1 MQHKDNN
8 YWSLGLTLGYGR
20 IGHVS
25 RWPLMSR
32 SAKPV
37 ASWVWNSSAD
47 CDNPM
52 RMSACGPRP
61 PMSQFSSNTK
71 SNQTTQFVFSALAVP
86 CRMAISARRVPT
98 SSVRRRDFPIR
109 VV

>member
-61 PMSQFSSNTK
+61 PMSQHQIESDDPVRL
-71 SNQTTQFVFSALAVP
+71 QRVGGALPDGHQRAQGAYLIGASP
-86 CRMAISARRVPT
+86 
-98 SSVRRRDFPIR
+98 
-109 VV
+109 